1 MENIIFEEVNNK
13 RTKYID
19 LPELIKGAIDFQPCC
34 RELCERKIKWHFDQ
48 KEILYNYVILSNDEI
63 LWWCSKILYTEH
75 AKIKRDGLNLVY
87 KHQVSF
93 YDAIFGASM
102 VIPALDGD
110 LKFAIDKGT
119 QSGKVF
125 RLKGKGLMNIQP
137 QNGGPDVGDMLVEV
151 QVYTPNPKELNEG
164 ENEIIKKL
172 KNLESFKPKN

>member
-75 AKIKRDGLNLVY
+75 AKIKR
-87 KHQVSF
+87 F
-93 YDAIFGASM
+93 E
-102 VIPALDGD
+102 
-110 LKFAIDKGT
+110 
-119 QSGKVF
+119 
-125 RLKGKGLMNIQP
+125 RLARNSENI
-137 QNGGPDVGDMLVEV
+137 
-151 QVYTPNPKELNEG
+151 
-164 ENEIIKKL
+164 
-172 KNLESFKPKN
+172 NLEKSKAKLT